1 MKFGHFYIDRP
12 RFATVISILIVIIGA
27 LSYSRLPITQYPEI
41 APPTIIVN
49 ATYPGASPQ
58 VIADTVATP
67 IEQEVNGVENMLY
80 MTSQSTSD
88 GAMQLTITFEQGT
101 DLDTAQVLVQNR
113 IAKAEPKL
121 PEDVRRLGV
130 IAQKSSPD
138 FIMVVHLLSPDN
150 SLDELY
156 ISNYA
161 LLNVRDQLAR
171 IDGVGDL
178 IVFGAREYSMRV
190 WLNPER
196 LSALELTAGDVVA
209 ALQEQNIQVAGGKLA
224 QPPMPLENAFQY
236 TVTAQ
241 GRFKDPEQFRNVIIK
256 TGEDGRLTRLG
267 DIARV
272 EIGGRDYVRNSYLN
286 GKNAVAIGI
295 FQRPGSNALET
306 SDQIIH
312 KMEELS
318 KSFPPGIEY
327 RIVYNPTEFIAA
339 SIHAVYKTIFEALI
353 LVVLVIIVFLQ
364 SWRAA
369 IIPIV
374 AIPVSLVGTFAVM
387 AAMGFSLNNL
397 TLFGM
402 VLAIGVVV
410 DDAIVVVED
419 IQRNLEKG
427 LSPRDAARVTMTEVG
442 SALIAMGLVLVAVFI
457 PTAFLGG
464 IPGQFFRQFALTI
477 SVATI
482 ISVFNSLTL
491 SPALGKLL
499 LRAPKHIH
507 NGENETARPNFFF
520 RAFNFLFNH
529 ARRWY
534 GKITRILVHR
544 PVIMMSVFLILVGCT
559 YLMFQKVP
567 GGFIPQQDQGYLIIS
582 IELPKGASLERTDE
596 VIQQSTRIAQKND
609 GITNVVAIAG
619 LSAATFSTQSNSAAM
634 FVLLKPFGER
644 GPDQSSAAIVQQL
657 SAALNQVQEAQ
668 FFVID
673 PPPVRGLGRGG
684 GFKMIVED
692 RSGHSL
698 QELEAA
704 TWQLAGAANQNPKLT
719 RVFSTIDSSTPQYFL
734 DIDRTRA
741 EMLDV
746 PVENVFQTLQVFL
759 GSQYVNDF
767 NLFGKTY
774 QVIAQADATYR
785 FDPTDIM
792 RLRARNTNGKMV
804 PLGSIVKVM
813 LVQGPDRI
821 VRYNLYTAA
830 ELQGN
835 AAPGISTGEAINEM
849 EKLAGEHLPAGIN
862 YEWTEIAL
870 QEKLSSNVGIIIFP
884 LCVLFAF
891 LLLTAQYESWSLPI
905 TIILIVPL
913 CILFALTGV
922 YLRGMDNNI
931 LTQIGFIVLIGLAA
945 KNAILIVEFARQ
957 KENEGKDRFEAAIE
971 AAQLRLRP
979 ILMTSF
985 AFILG
990 VVPLML
996 ATGAAAEMRQSLGT
1010 TVFSGMLGVT
1020 LLGLFLTPVF
1030 YVLVRGVVTRGIKSK
1045 TTGPGPQVTSHEDED

>member
-12 RFATVISILIVIIGA
+12 RFAAVISILIVIIGA
-27 LSYSRLPITQYPEI
+27 LSFFNLPITQYPEI
-41 APPTIIVN
+41 APPTIVVN
-49 ATYPGASPQ
+49 ASYPGASPQ

-67 IEQEVNGVENMLY
+67 LEQEINGVENMLY
-80 MTSQSTSD
+80 MSSQSTSD

-113 IAKAEPKL
+113 ISKAEPKL

-138 FIMVVHLLSPDN
+138 FIMVVHLLSPDD
-150 SLDELY
+150 SFDELY

-171 IDGVGDL
+171 IDGIGDL

-196 LSALELTAGDVVA
+196 MSALELTAGDIVD
-209 ALQEQNIQVAGGKLA
+209 ALQAQNIQVAGGKLG
-224 QPPMPLENAFQY
+224 QPPMPLETAFQY

-241 GRFKDPEQFRNVIIK
+241 GRFKDPQQFRNVIVK
-256 TGEDGRLTRLG
+256 RGEDGRLTRLG
-267 DIARV
+267 DVARI

-286 GKNAVAIGI
+286 GKTAVAIGI

-306 SDQIIH
+306 SEAIINQ
-312 KMEELS
+312 MEELS

-327 RIVYNPTEFIAA
+327 QIVYNPTEFIDQ
-339 SIHAVYKTIFEALI
+339 SIEAVYTTIFEAVI
-353 LVVLVIIVFLQ
+353 LVVLVIIIFLQ

-369 IIPIV
+369 IIPII
-374 AIPVSLVGTFAVM
+374 AIPVSLIGTFAVM
-387 AAMGFSLNNL
+387 SVMGYSLNSL

-427 LSPRDAARVTMTEVG
+427 LAPRDAARVTMTEVG
-442 SALIAMGLVLVAVFI
+442 SALISMALVLVAVFI
-457 PTAFLGG
+457 PTAFLPG
-464 IPGQFFRQFALTI
+464 IPGQFFKQFALTI
-477 SVATI
+477 SVATV
-482 ISVFNSLTL
+482 ISAFNSLTL
-491 SPALGKLL
+491 SPALGRIL

-507 NGENETARPNFFF
+507 NGDRETEKPNFIF
-520 RAFNFLFNH
+520 RIFNFLFDH
-529 ARRWY
+529 FRKGYGVLIGFLARRP
-534 GKITRILVHR
+534 I
-544 PVIMMSVFLILVGCT
+544 IMMSVFVILIGCT

-567 GGFIPQQDQGYLIIS
+567 GGFIPQQDQGYLIVS
-582 IELPKGASLERTDE
+582 LELPRGASLQRTDE
-596 VIQQSTRIAQKND
+596 VVDKGTRIAQEID

-619 LSAATFSTQSNSAAM
+619 LSAATFTTSSNAAAM
-634 FVLLKPFGER
+634 FVLLEPHAER
-644 GPDQSSAAIVQQL
+644 GPDQSSEAIVQKL
-657 SAALNQVQEAQ
+657 SAALNSVQEAQ
-668 FFVID
+668 FYVID

-684 GFKMIVED
+684 GFKMIVQD
-692 RSGHSL
+692 RSGRGL
-698 QELEAA
+698 QQLEAA
-704 TWQLAGAANQNPKLT
+704 TWGLAGAANQDPKLT

-746 PVENVFQTLQVFL
+746 PVDNVFQALQVFL

-774 QVIAQADATYR
+774 QVIAQADAPYR

-792 RLRARNTNGKMV
+792 RLRARNTNGDMV
-804 PLGSIVKVM
+804 PLGSIVKVQQ
-813 LVQGPDRI
+813 VQGPDRI
-821 VRYNLYTAA
+821 VRYNLYPSA

-835 AAPGISTGEAINEM
+835 AAPGISTGEAISEM
-849 EKLAGEHLPAGIN
+849 EKLADANLPAGIG

-870 QEKLSSNVGIIIFP
+870 QEKMGGNVGIFVFP
-884 LCVLFAF
+884 LSVLFVF
-891 LLLTAQYESWSLPI
+891 LLLTAQYESWSLPV

-913 CILFALTGV
+913 VILFALIGV
-922 YLRGMDNNI
+922 DFRGMDNNI

-945 KNAILIVEFARQ
+945 KNSILVVEFARQ
-957 KENEGKDRFEAAIE
+957 KEHEGFNHVEAAIE
-971 AAQLRLRP
+971 AAKIRLRP
-979 ILMTSF
+979 ILMTAF

-996 ATGAAAEMRQSLGT
+996 ATGAAAEMRQVLGT

-1030 YVLVRGVVTRGIKSK
+1030 YVVVRGIVTRGGKAK
-1045 TTGPGPQVTSHEDED
+1045 E

>member
-1 MKFGHFYIDRP
+1 MRFGHFYIDRP
-12 RFATVISILIVIIGA
+12 RFATVISIIIVIIGA
-27 LSYSRLPITQYPEI
+27 LSYTRLPISQYPEI
-41 APPTIIVN
+41 APPTIVVN
-49 ATYPGASPQ
+49 ASYPGASPQ

-150 SLDELY
+150 SFDELY

-171 IDGVGDL
+171 IDGIGEL

-196 LSALELTAGDVVA
+196 LAALGLTAGDIVT
-209 ALQEQNIQVAGGKLA
+209 ALQGQNIQVAGGKLG

-241 GRFKDPEQFRNVIIK
+241 GRFKTPEEFRNVIVK
-256 TGEDGRLTRLG
+256 QGEDGRLTRLG
-267 DIARV
+267 DVARID
-272 EIGGRDYVRNSYLN
+272 IGGRDYVRNSYLN
-286 GKNAVAIGI
+286 GKTAVAIGI

-306 SDQIIH
+306 STAIINQ
-312 KMEELS
+312 MEELS

-327 RIVYNPTEFIAA
+327 EIVYNPTEFIAE
-339 SIHAVYKTIFEALI
+339 SIQAVYMTIFEALI
-353 LVVLVIIVFLQ
+353 LVILVIVIFLQ

-374 AIPVSLVGTFAVM
+374 AIPVSLVGTFAIMDMLGYSV
-387 AAMGFSLNNL
+387 NNL

-427 LSPRDAARVTMTEVG
+427 LAPRDAARVTMTEVG
-442 SALIAMGLVLVAVFI
+442 SALISMALVLVAVFI

-464 IPGQFFRQFALTI
+464 IPGQFFKQFALTI
-477 SVATI
+477 SVATV
-482 ISVFNSLTL
+482 ISAFNSLTL
-491 SPALGKLL
+491 SPALGRIL
-499 LRAPKHIH
+499 LRAPKHIN
-507 NGENETARPNFFF
+507 NGDKETVRPNFLF
-520 RAFNFLFNH
+520 RAFNFLFDH
-529 ARRWY
+529 FRKTYGVIIGFLARRP
-534 GKITRILVHR
+534 I
-544 PVIMMSVFLILVGCT
+544 IMMSVFLILIGCT

-567 GGFIPQQDQGYLIIS
+567 GGFIPQQDQGYLIVS
-582 IELPKGASLERTDE
+582 LELPKAASLQRTDE
-596 VIQQSTRIAQKND
+596 VVQESTRLAQDID
-609 GITNVVAIAG
+609 GITDVVAIAG
-619 LSAATFSTQSNSAAM
+619 LSAATFSTQSNAAAM
-634 FVLLKPFGER
+634 FVLLKPHAER
-644 GPDQSSAAIVQQL
+644 GPDQSAEAIVQKL
-657 SAALNQVQEAQ
+657 GAALNSVQEAQ

-692 RSGHSL
+692 RSGRGL
-698 QELEAA
+698 QQLEAA
-704 TWQLAGAANQNPKLT
+704 TWGLVGAANQNPKLT

-741 EMLDV
+741 EMMDV

-774 QVIAQADATYR
+774 QVIAQADAPYR
-785 FDPTDIM
+785 FDPMDIM
-792 RLRARNTNGKMV
+792 RLRARNNNGNMV

-813 LVQGPDRI
+813 TVQGPDRI

-835 AAPGISTGEAINEM
+835 AAPGISTGEAINVM
-849 EKLAGEHLPAGIN
+849 EKLAEEHLPAGIG

-870 QEKLSSNVGIIIFP
+870 QEKLGGNVGIIIFP
-884 LCVLFAF
+884 LSVLFVF

-913 CILFALTGV
+913 VILFALIGV
-922 YLRGMDNNI
+922 DFRGMDNNI

-945 KNAILIVEFARQ
+945 KNSILIVEFARQ
-957 KENEGKDRFEAAIE
+957 KEREGYDHIEAAIE
-971 AAQLRLRP
+971 AAKIRLRP
-979 ILMTSF
+979 ILMTAF

-996 ATGAAAEMRQSLGT
+996 ATGAAAEMRQVLGT

-1030 YVLVRGVVTRGIKSK
+1030 YVVVRGIVTRGGKVK
-1045 TTGPGPQVTSHEDED
+1045 D